1 MSSSTAE
8 TEQFHHFASIGINYL
23 FSNKTNSDIR
33 NIAPNKYCFVFA
45 ISPADCLH
53 LQTTYKKI
61 TNINKQI
68 GWYVRSRLFI
78 RIYTNIEWDAAL
90 PPWWFQRASDA
101 LTQTPEPDLFRQK
114 ERDFSYIYLFGSFPF
129 LFCLFTL
136 VQSCEPIH
144 FLLNF
149 FFAFVSIALSILLF
163 NLLSECNPKVF
174 RHNEQQKD
182 EKPTKSSWS
191 GPNREYQTICECE
204 FLWSTQ

>member
-101 LTQTPEPDLFRQK
+101 HCTHTNAQAGFIPPKGTRLFV
-114 ERDFSYIYLFGSFPF
+114 YLFIRLFSLSFLSVHIGSVMRTDSFP
-129 LFCLFTL
+129 L
-136 VQSCEPIH
+136 E
-144 FLLNF
+144 F
-149 FFAFVSIALSILLF
+149 FFRFRF
-163 NLLSECNPKVF
+163 NRFINSPV
-174 RHNEQQKD
+174 
-182 EKPTKSSWS
+182 
-191 GPNREYQTICECE
+191 
-204 FLWSTQ
+204 